1 MVEEAIVIT
10 DGRWWFNCGKKRS
23 QRQQVQWFGF
33 HRVCQMGFTIKRRLQ
48 LVRSARREL
57 LILVLG
63 RFHLL

>member
-33 HRVCQMGFTIKRRLQ
+33 HRVCRMGFTIKRPLQ
-48 LVRSARREL
+48 LVRSARSLESS
-57 LILVLG
+57 
-63 RFHLL
+63 